1 MQGEAF
7 VEYIMNK
14 TKKTSYEIDMLNGP
28 LLGKII
34 IYVIPLM
41 LSGMLQ
47 LTFNA
52 VDLIIVGQYAGSNA
66 MAAVGCTAALTN
78 LMVSLFIGISAGVN
92 VLSARY
98 YGANQ
103 AKDLKEVVHTAV
115 SLSIVLGAV
124 LVFVGLFASRPIL
137 QLMGTPEELIDAA
150 TIYMQL
156 YFAGMPFLMLY
167 NFGSAILRGVGDSR
181 RPLYYISVA
190 GVVNV
195 FLNILFVRYL
205 NMSTAGVALGTMLSQ
220 CISSILLV
228 RTLLKTDGIYKLIPS
243 ELKISKNKLGAMLRI
258 GLPAG
263 IQSCLFSF
271 SNVILQSSINSFG
284 ANAVAGNTAAANI
297 DNFVY
302 TGMNAFYQTALT
314 FAGQNYGAGKIKRIK
329 KIAYQ
334 CIGLVTLFG
343 ASLGFIALMLGPSL
357 LKVYGA
363 SPEEIEYGLIRLG
376 IICSTY
382 FLCGIMDTLVGI
394 MRGLGYAILPM
405 FVSLTGACLLR
416 VVWVMTVFQAYRSLK
431 VLYISYPVTWIVTAS
446 THLICLI
453 IVYRKTVKMHSEEI

>member
-1 MQGEAF
+1 MS
-7 VEYIMNK
+7 K
-14 TKKTSYEIDMLNGP
+14 TKRTSYEIDMLNGP

-52 VDLIIVGQYAGSNA
+52 VDLIVVGQYAGSNA
-66 MAAVGCTAALTN
+66 MAAVGCTSALTN

-103 AKDLKEVVHTAV
+103 TKDLKEVVHTAV
-115 SLSIVLGAV
+115 SLSVVLGSV
-124 LVFVGLFASRPIL
+124 LVFVGLFASRPVL
-137 QLMGTPEELIDAA
+137 VLMGTPEELIDAA

-195 FLNILFVRYL
+195 LLNILFVRFL

-220 CISSILLV
+220 CVSATLLV
-228 RTLLKTDGIYKLIPS
+228 RTLLKTDGVYKLIPS
-243 ELKISKNKLGAMLRI
+243 ELKISKEKLGSMLRI

-271 SNVILQSSINSFG
+271 SNVVLQSSINSFG
-284 ANAVAGNTAAANI
+284 ANAVAGNTAAGNI
-297 DNFVY
+297 ESFVY
-302 TGMNAFYQTALT
+302 TAMNSFYQTALT
-314 FAGQNYGAGKIKRIK
+314 FVGQNYGAGKINRIK
-329 KIAYQ
+329 KIAFQ

-363 SPEEIEYGLIRLG
+363 SPEEIEFGLIRLG
-376 IICSTY
+376 VICSTY

-416 VVWVMTVFQAYRSLK
+416 IVWVMTVFQAHRSLQ

-453 IVYRKTVKMHSEEI
+453 MVYKKTVKAHSEEL

>member
-1 MQGEAF
+1 MAEEAF
-7 VEYIMNK
+7 IEYIMSK
-14 TKKTSYEIDMLNGP
+14 TKRISYEIDMLNGP

-34 IYVIPLM
+34 IYVIPLV

-47 LTFNA
+47 LMFNA
-52 VDLIIVGQYAGSNA
+52 VDLIVVGQYAGSNA
-66 MAAVGCTAALTN
+66 MAAVGCTASLTN
-78 LMVSLFIGISAGVN
+78 LMVSLFIGVSAGVN

-98 YGANQ
+98 YGANLE
-103 AKDLKEVVHTAV
+103 KDLKEVVHTAV
-115 SLSIVLGAV
+115 ALSVGLGTI
-124 LVFVGLFASRPIL
+124 LVFVGVFASRPIL
-137 QLMGTPEELIDAA
+137 HLMGTPDELIDAA

-195 FLNILFVRYL
+195 FLNILFVRYM

-220 CISSILLV
+220 CVSAMLLV
-228 RTLLKTDGIYKLIPS
+228 RTLVKTDGVYKLIPK
-243 ELKISKNKLGAMLRI
+243 ELKISKEKLGLMLRV

-271 SNVILQSSINSFG
+271 SNVVLQSSINSFG
-284 ANAVAGNTAAANI
+284 ASAVAGNTAAGNI
-297 DNFVY
+297 ESFVY
-302 TGMNAFYQTALT
+302 TAMNSFYQTALT
-314 FAGQNYGAGKIKRIK
+314 FVGQNYGAGKLKRIK
-329 KIAYQ
+329 KISFQ

-343 ASLGFIALMLGPSL
+343 VSLGSAALMLGPSL

-363 SPEEIEYGLIRLG
+363 SAEEIEFGLIRLG
-376 IICSTY
+376 VICSTY

-453 IVYRKTVKMHSEEI
+453 IVYKKTVKAHSEVI

>member
-1 MQGEAF
+1 MAEEAF
-7 VEYIMNK
+7 IEYIMSK
-14 TKKTSYEIDMLNGP
+14 TKRTSYEIDMLNGP

-34 IYVIPLM
+34 IYVIPLV

-47 LTFNA
+47 LMFNA
-52 VDLIIVGQYAGSNA
+52 VDLIVVGQYAGSNA
-66 MAAVGCTAALTN
+66 MAAVGCTASLTN
-78 LMVSLFIGISAGVN
+78 LMVSLFIGVSAGVN

-98 YGANQ
+98 YGANLE
-103 AKDLKEVVHTAV
+103 KDLKEVVHTAV
-115 SLSIVLGAV
+115 ALSVGLGTI
-124 LVFVGLFASRPIL
+124 LVFVGVFASRPIL
-137 QLMGTPEELIDAA
+137 HLMGTPDELIDAA

-195 FLNILFVRYL
+195 FLNILFVRYM

-220 CISSILLV
+220 CVSAMLLV
-228 RTLLKTDGIYKLIPS
+228 RTLVKTDGVYKLIPK
-243 ELKISKNKLGAMLRI
+243 ELKISKEKLGLMLRV

-271 SNVILQSSINSFG
+271 SNVVLQSSINSFG
-284 ANAVAGNTAAANI
+284 ASAVAGNTAAGNI
-297 DNFVY
+297 ESFVY
-302 TGMNAFYQTALT
+302 TAMNSFYQTALT
-314 FAGQNYGAGKIKRIK
+314 FVGQNYGAGKLKRIK
-329 KIAYQ
+329 KISFQ

-343 ASLGFIALMLGPSL
+343 VSLGSAALMLGPSL

-363 SPEEIEYGLIRLG
+363 SAEEIEFGLIRLG
-376 IICSTY
+376 VICSTY

-453 IVYRKTVKMHSEEI
+453 IVYKKTVKAHSEVI